1 MDAITDNL
9 DLFGRGIL
17 KTLEICAWSAV
28 LALVIGTLMAA
39 FRVSPLLPLRAV
51 GTTWVNVVRN
61 CPLTIVL
68 FFFAIGLPEAGVS
81 GTFFQF
87 GVAGLAIY
95 TSAFVCEAIRSGVN
109 SVALGQAEAAR
120 AIGLGFTQTIRFIVL
135 PQAFRSVLP
144 PLGNVFIAMIK
155 NSAIVGAFGVVGD
168 LYYVGQTLTGSRG
181 YAAIPVLLG
190 VTACYLLLTLPAG
203 GLVAYLERR
212 VAIAR

>member
-9 DLFGRGIL
+9 DLFARGIL

-28 LALVIGTLMAA
+28 LALVIGTVMAA

-51 GTTWVNVVRN
+51 GTTWVTVIRN

-68 FFFAIGLPEAGVS
+68 FFLAFGLPEAGVGGS
-81 GTFFQF
+81 FFRF
-87 GVAGLAIY
+87 GVTGLGIY

-120 AIGLGFTQTIRFIVL
+120 AIGLPFSQSMRHVVL
-135 PQAFRSVLP
+135 PQAFRSVVP
-144 PLGNVFIAMIK
+144 PLGNVYIAMIK
-155 NSAIVGAFGVVGD
+155 NSAIVGAFGVGGELFSVAA
-168 LYYVGQTLTGSRG
+168 TLTSAQG
-181 YAAIPVLLG
+181 YAALPVLLG
-190 VTACYLLLTLPAG
+190 VTIGFLMLTIPAG
-203 GLVAYLERR
+203 ILVGFLERK